1 VKTLCYNT
9 NLIYIGGAAHV
20 LPTLLRSLLGRGGL
34 RRAESSETFDEWRT
48 WAEHPANAT
57 AARLFAGSIGEVGA
71 ITMRR
76 RQLKSPIGVLL
87 LDAQLRLV
95 HHTVEA
101 ANILEYPRKPRESV
115 ALDKVLPAIRSQ
127 IAGPSKAA
135 AASSRQ
141 FTSGRRRYECRAF
154 LLDSTGHTARGD
166 VDRPQP
172 KIVVVLERVFPQA
185 PDVTRWCEA
194 FLLTNREAET
204 VKLLLKGLTS
214 KEIADQMNISPSTV
228 KSFLKLIMTKVGASN
243 RMGIIAKILRE
254 GIGS

>member
-1 VKTLCYNT
+1 VTTLCYTT
-9 NLIYIGGAAHV
+9 NLIYIGDAAHA
-20 LPTLLRSLLGRGGL
+20 LPTS
-34 RRAESSETFDEWRT
+34 
-48 WAEHPANAT
+48 
-57 AARLFAGSIGEVGA
+57 
-71 ITMRR
+71 MRR

-101 ANILEYPRKPRESV
+101 AMILEYPRKPRESV

-127 IAGPSKAA
+127 IASPPKAA
-135 AASSRQ
+135 EASSRQ

-154 LLDSTGHTARGD
+154 LLDSPGRTSRGSD
-166 VDRPQP
+166 DPLQP

-185 PDVTRWCEA
+185 LDVARWCEA
-194 FLLTNREAET
+194 FQLTGRESET

-214 KEIADQMNISPSTV
+214 KEIADRMNISPSTV
-228 KSFLKLIMTKVGASN
+228 KSFLKLIMTKVGVSN